1 MKVLFTLVKRELQEH
16 KVGLIY
22 APFIVAMIL
31 SLVIVLVYFGVTD
44 IKTNDFN
51 FSTSIYEN
59 GEAVE
64 WMRAATV
71 EQKMT
76 VIRSGLVVL
85 GFPVA
90 FVMIFAV
97 LSYSLGTFF
106 EERKDKSIIF
116 WRSLPISDLE
126 TVLSKVFVVVFIAP
140 LIILP
145 ALIFLHMVALFS
157 ASIFFAVSDIVP
169 FTWIWNAYSIT
180 DWFRIIFSLW
190 MQLLWSLPI
199 LAWLMLAGAYS
210 RKPIVAAVLPLVG
223 IIAIERVVLG
233 SGVFL
238 ATAIERMQPWSLMSS
253 FPKQYEE
260 LRVVEI
266 ADIPLLLATQ
276 EFWYGMLI
284 SILLISAIVYVRS
297 RSEYSSVE

>member
-1 MKVLFTLVKRELQEH
+1 MKVLITLVKRELQEH

-22 APFIVAMIL
+22 APFIVAIIL
-31 SLVIVLVYFGVTD
+31 SLVIVLVYFGVAD
-44 IKTNDFN
+44 IKANDIN
-51 FSTSIYEN
+51 FSTSVYEN

-71 EQKMT
+71 DQKVA
-76 VIRSGLVVL
+76 VIRSGLIVL

-145 ALIFLHMVALFS
+145 ALIFLHMVSLLS

-190 MQLLWSLPI
+190 TQLLWSLPI

-223 IIAIERVVLG
+223 IIAIERVVFG
-233 SGVFL
+233 SAVFL
-238 ATAIERMQPWSLMSS
+238 ATAIERIQPWSLMSS

-284 SILLISAIVYVRS
+284 SVLLIGAIVYIRS